1 MKPRLLYASEKPTL
15 DQLVERIELWAT
27 WRDIQ
32 KEKGNDIAV
41 LVHEWTEDFKKTLES
56 PSPLME
62 FEELCDAGCLPI
74 ALTTLLRLFEMA
86 PSLERAWVNVV
97 GSPTYQKKARKTL
110 EAAARELEVLYGDP
124 LPNEKQLQTQ
134 FSAVGRIP
142 VSKLIAELRLHVRI
156 LKVAET
162 VKKETKL
169 KTLDQLARYLI
180 TSYVARMTGSFHDR
194 PVAALIGSATGSPE
208 YTEVAQ
214 RMWRDRNYSRLE
226 SHFSWMAKFAVAM
239 SVAISQSA

>member
-1 MKPRLLYASEKPTL
+1 MG
-15 DQLVERIELWAT
+15 ERGW
-27 WRDIQ
+27 
-32 KEKGNDIAV
+32 IAY
-41 LVHEWTEDFKKTLES
+41 LSKK
-56 PSPLME
+56 
-62 FEELCDAGCLPI
+62 
-74 ALTTLLRLFEMA
+74 
-86 PSLERAWVNVV
+86 V
-97 GSPTYQKKARKTL
+97 RKTL

-239 SVAISQSA
+239 SVAISQRSKQNSANYAEYRRCRSDSQRQREHNDHAEP